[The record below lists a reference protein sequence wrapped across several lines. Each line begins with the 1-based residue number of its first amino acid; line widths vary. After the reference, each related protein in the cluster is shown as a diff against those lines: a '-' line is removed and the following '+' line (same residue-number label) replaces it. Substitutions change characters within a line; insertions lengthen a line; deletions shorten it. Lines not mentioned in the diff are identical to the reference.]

1 MLKDVIMGTRRLM
14 WLIPRLSTNQDAA
27 KDDTQKSTSR
37 EPSPRGGAKLRKEE
51 LQRELQLSTE
61 RQRDREG
68 QRRKEREVERVGEG
82 QREREAGRPG
92 DRKGETSHRTRD
104 RGGMADDERERE
116 KRRRQREKERAA
128 DLQARGKESWREGR
142 RQAER
147 ERADAMSWNGRGA
160 TTMDRDGLRDRET
173 EGQREARQAG
183 TYPRAEK
190 RRTDKGRE
198 GERRLERQGRMEE
211 EGRDSGREGERRRER
226 NSEAGRQRVEETARQ
241 KGTEGIR
248 ERLRQGEG
256 GRPPREPQRA
266 RDRDRG
272 SELYAR
278 DREGVKD
285 QPRDREREDEKQGE
299 RRRERKDR
307 LAPGE
312 REAGGEA
319 ERHRERERGVRLGEA
334 EAEYERRLRERER
347 RRERDREY
355 REEERRRNREKG
367 KEADHVGRERER
379 ADWERHRGDWE
390 RKRQTWLLEDRAE
403 LPPRERETA
412 GERGGEGRAR
422 RREEREP
429 EEERGG
435 AREGEVERGRQR
447 AGGRH
452 SRSEGDSEGE
462 RRRGEEIPRGWRSEG
477 DVVREPEGEGD
488 GESVGEGWEEEGRG
502 GESDRGSWGER
513 EQESEGER
521 VRTPRDQLSGEDGF
535 VTVSSGGEGEE
546 FEDCKEFLEVAR
558 AQGGD
563 GAASHVMRQPTEYW
577 DCLSEREQTEEREEE
592 RPREVETAH
601 KGGTENERRRRHTER
616 GPEEGGEGEGREEG
630 WPRGETD
637 TVQQGWQER
646 EGGEGEKE
654 NVDQV
659 GDTRRPRVRVFC
671 VIGQNLPQGT
681 GLEREHRPPTDAE
694 VALGSGSQGEVEES
708 WDTENVRQTSTT
720 RRAIMENVHLH
731 PELLDDKHSNELQG
745 EIGVGSGIETS
756 TQDLHLTKNYGTYSE
771 TIDTTTETEL
781 YSDSERQREHDIYS
795 ENTESKR
802 ETEDH
807 LCDEYTE
814 PTQEREAEIYSEN
827 VELIRQN
834 ESENYSTNMWK
845 ETHTDLPH
853 TELGG
858 GDTDTEINSDISQ
871 LSRNSKED
879 AHVRSLEPSR
889 ETESSTESSEP
900 TAETEINYE
909 NSAASNADG
918 ESETHFQ
925 TLIPAAEKPI
935 EMDPPSAENG
945 SEGWNDNNPQNEEGD
960 SETLSRNAEP
970 SVASLSPNVE
980 NLGTPTQNLQAGRDS
995 ESGDDYEGSD
1005 SGYHRLSQ
1013 TEEQKRRDSEL
1024 QGEASTGEGE
1034 ANSRLPDPK
1043 NGHDTGVD
1051 SASSAEQSERDT
1063 EANSQLPDSSSL
1075 EDFAI
1080 ISQGAETGGGGGTGE
1095 EGGETLQ
1102 SGKSTGGEEQEVRGP
1117 GETED
1122 GRGRR
1127 ISLEYQPLRDRGER
1141 EGNEGTEGGWGVQGE
1156 EGPEGGT
1163 GRQIPAGNDGEIQEI
1178 GQRDTQHEQELGT
1191 DGEMSGN
1198 AERRTEREPQT
1209 GAPLRVEIEND
1220 RDMVIR
1226 AHSES
1231 ESETNL
1237 CLSKTPL
1244 VKANSCPNSLES
1256 PSNEQHPWAAE
1267 RAEGENGSFRD
1278 QGQQAR
1284 VRRRGFRK
1292 TMERDRE
1299 RWSIMESSEG
1309 RDEEEGEN
1317 RRRDRRTR
1325 VFNTSDDDDELSI
1338 SLSEVDLRQMA
1349 LKHVAGH
1356 LRKRNSKFFQSYS
1369 QLYQQYREVVLD
1381 REIQRQ
1387 SRSDTLSEEHTPQEV
1402 QRIQSRPLPL
1412 PPPTHF
1418 LALPL
1423 APSPS
1428 ASAARSPSPSPRL
1441 SLSFASSPSLWQE
1454 LPGVRDSAA
1463 LSGFGQDRRRLQ
1475 EVQFEVVSSE
1485 ASYAR
1490 SLDIAVDHFQHS
1502 SQLGALLSAQDRNW
1516 LFSRLSE
1523 VRAVS
1528 HRFLAEL
1535 EERVEQDILNFT
1547 VCDIIERHCP
1557 WFRQVYVPY
1566 LTNQSYQE
1574 KTFQRLMESCPGF
1587 QRVVEKLERNPMCQ
1601 RLPLR
1606 SFLILPFQRITRL
1619 KLLVQNIL
1627 KRTPH
1632 NSAEEFQASRA
1643 LKSLEKLIQESNN
1656 SIRQM
1661 KSIENLVSLSARVEF
1676 ECRVRSPPA
1685 PRCDSAGPQGLLE
1698 LQFPDTTKRY
1708 KNPISS
1714 HCSAT
1719 LQGAM
1724 GYGAFFFLQRPWVL
1738 HLPDFQFAIW
1748 HHTHTDCLL
1757 PLSLSSF
1764 LRGGRL
1770 LVFEYAP
1777 VSQVR
1782 VENCRV
1788 KLHSLQKNLFRLHLA
1803 QTSEGHSK
1811 ALLLRTDT
1819 QSNKLRWISAL
1830 SQPHP
1835 EIDFTTA
1842 QDSPQVQCLRSYV
1855 SQQPDELTLE
1865 KADVLLVHQQSS
1877 DGWVEGTR
1885 LSDCERGWFPLSHV
1899 ELISSRHARE
1909 LNLLDTQKVTTA
1921 TCKGTRP

>member
-1 MLKDVIMGTRRLM
+1 
-14 WLIPRLSTNQDAA
+14 
-27 KDDTQKSTSR
+27 DTQKSTSR

-312 REAGGEA
+312 
-319 ERHRERERGVRLGEA
+319 
-334 EAEYERRLRERER
+334 
-347 RRERDREY
+347 
-355 REEERRRNREKG
+355 
-367 KEADHVGRERER
+367 
-379 ADWERHRGDWE
+379 
-390 RKRQTWLLEDRAE
+390 
-403 LPPRERETA
+403 
-412 GERGGEGRAR
+412 
-422 RREEREP
+422 
-429 EEERGG
+429 
-435 AREGEVERGRQR
+435 
-447 AGGRH
+447 
-452 SRSEGDSEGE
+452 S
-462 RRRGEEIPRGWRSEG
+462 WRSEG

-694 VALGSGSQGEVEES
+694 
-708 WDTENVRQTSTT
+708 
-720 RRAIMENVHLH
+720 
-731 PELLDDKHSNELQG
+731 
-745 EIGVGSGIETS
+745 
-756 TQDLHLTKNYGTYSE
+756 
-771 TIDTTTETEL
+771 
-781 YSDSERQREHDIYS
+781 
-795 ENTESKR
+795 
-802 ETEDH
+802 
-807 LCDEYTE
+807 
-814 PTQEREAEIYSEN
+814 
-827 VELIRQN
+827 
-834 ESENYSTNMWK
+834 
-845 ETHTDLPH
+845 
-853 TELGG
+853 
-858 GDTDTEINSDISQ
+858 DISQ

-918 ESETHFQ
+918 E
-925 TLIPAAEKPI
+925 
-935 EMDPPSAENG
+935 
-945 SEGWNDNNPQNEEGD
+945 
-960 SETLSRNAEP
+960 R
-970 SVASLSPNVE
+970 
-980 NLGTPTQNLQAGRDS
+980 
-995 ESGDDYEGSD
+995 
-1005 SGYHRLSQ
+1005 
-1013 TEEQKRRDSEL
+1013 
-1024 QGEASTGEGE
+1024 
-1034 ANSRLPDPK
+1034 
-1043 NGHDTGVD
+1043 
-1051 SASSAEQSERDT
+1051 
-1063 EANSQLPDSSSL
+1063 
-1075 EDFAI
+1075 
-1080 ISQGAETGGGGGTGE
+1080 
-1095 EGGETLQ
+1095 
-1102 SGKSTGGEEQEVRGP
+1102 
-1117 GETED
+1117 
-1122 GRGRR
+1122 
-1127 ISLEYQPLRDRGER
+1127 
-1141 EGNEGTEGGWGVQGE
+1141 
-1156 EGPEGGT
+1156 
-1163 GRQIPAGNDGEIQEI
+1163 NDGEIQEI

-1676 ECRVRSPPA
+1676 ECR
-1685 PRCDSAGPQGLLE
+1685 E
-1698 LQFPDTTKRY
+1698 FPLISDVPLNIITDTYRKQ
-1708 KNPISS
+1708 PVSLC
-1714 HCSAT
+1714 CSV
-1719 LQGAM
+1719 QSVS
-1724 GYGAFFFLQRPWVL
+1724 Q
-1738 HLPDFQFAIW
+1738 AIW

>member
-1 MLKDVIMGTRRLM
+1 
-14 WLIPRLSTNQDAA
+14 
-27 KDDTQKSTSR
+27 
-37 EPSPRGGAKLRKEE
+37 
-51 LQRELQLSTE
+51 
-61 RQRDREG
+61 
-68 QRRKEREVERVGEG
+68 
-82 QREREAGRPG
+82 
-92 DRKGETSHRTRD
+92 
-104 RGGMADDERERE
+104 
-116 KRRRQREKERAA
+116 
-128 DLQARGKESWREGR
+128 
-142 RQAER
+142 
-147 ERADAMSWNGRGA
+147 
-160 TTMDRDGLRDRET
+160 
-173 EGQREARQAG
+173 
-183 TYPRAEK
+183 
-190 RRTDKGRE
+190 
-198 GERRLERQGRMEE
+198 
-211 EGRDSGREGERRRER
+211 
-226 NSEAGRQRVEETARQ
+226 
-241 KGTEGIR
+241 
-248 ERLRQGEG
+248 
-256 GRPPREPQRA
+256 
-266 RDRDRG
+266 
-272 SELYAR
+272 
-278 DREGVKD
+278 
-285 QPRDREREDEKQGE
+285 
-299 RRRERKDR
+299 
-307 LAPGE
+307 
-312 REAGGEA
+312 
-319 ERHRERERGVRLGEA
+319 
-334 EAEYERRLRERER
+334 
-347 RRERDREY
+347 
-355 REEERRRNREKG
+355 
-367 KEADHVGRERER
+367 
-379 ADWERHRGDWE
+379 
-390 RKRQTWLLEDRAE
+390 
-403 LPPRERETA
+403 
-412 GERGGEGRAR
+412 
-422 RREEREP
+422 
-429 EEERGG
+429 
-435 AREGEVERGRQR
+435 
-447 AGGRH
+447 
-452 SRSEGDSEGE
+452 
-462 RRRGEEIPRGWRSEG
+462 
-477 DVVREPEGEGD
+477 
-488 GESVGEGWEEEGRG
+488 
-502 GESDRGSWGER
+502 
-513 EQESEGER
+513 
-521 VRTPRDQLSGEDGF
+521 
-535 VTVSSGGEGEE
+535 
-546 FEDCKEFLEVAR
+546 
-558 AQGGD
+558 
-563 GAASHVMRQPTEYW
+563 
-577 DCLSEREQTEEREEE
+577 
-592 RPREVETAH
+592 
-601 KGGTENERRRRHTER
+601 
-616 GPEEGGEGEGREEG
+616 
-630 WPRGETD
+630 
-637 TVQQGWQER
+637 
-646 EGGEGEKE
+646 
-654 NVDQV
+654 
-659 GDTRRPRVRVFC
+659 
-671 VIGQNLPQGT
+671 
-681 GLEREHRPPTDAE
+681 
-694 VALGSGSQGEVEES
+694 
-708 WDTENVRQTSTT
+708 
-720 RRAIMENVHLH
+720 MENVHLH

-781 YSDSERQREHDIYS
+781 YSDSERQREDDIYS

-807 LCDEYTE
+807 LCDEYAE

-827 VELIRQN
+827 VEFTRQN

-909 NSAASNADG
+909 NSAASSTDG

-925 TLIPAAEKPI
+925 TLVPAAEKPI
-935 EMDPPSAENG
+935 EMDSPSVENG
-945 SEGWNDNNPQNEEGD
+945 SEGWNDNNPQNEEGN

-970 SVASLSPNVE
+970 SIREGVASLSPNVE

-1005 SGYHRLSQ
+1005 SGCHGLSQ

-1063 EANSQLPDSSSL
+1063 EVNSQLLDSSSL

-1080 ISQGAETGGGGGTGE
+1080 ISQGAETGGSGGTGE
-1095 EGGETLQ
+1095 EEGETLQ

-1402 QRIQSRPLPL
+1402 QRIQSRPLP
-1412 PPPTHF
+1412 PPPPPHF

-1676 ECRVRSPPA
+1676 ECRTLPLVSQSRQLVRE
-1685 PRCDSAGPQGLLE
+1685 GLVTE
-1698 LQFPDTTKRY
+1698 LRDFALKETERDVY
-1708 KNPISS
+1708 
-1714 HCSAT
+1714 
-1719 LQGAM
+1719 
-1724 GYGAFFFLQRPWVL
+1724 L
-1738 HLPDFQFAIW
+1738 HLFNDYI
-1748 HHTHTDCLL
+1748 LL
-1757 PLSLSSF
+1757 SHP
-1764 LRGGRL
+1764 REGGRL

-1803 QTSEGHSK
+1803 QTSEGHIK